1 MPVDENIDL
10 NKPLT
15 DAQIRKLEKD
25 AEKMQK
31 AAEKAEEARIKINRE
46 VKEASSS
53 LLEAE
58 KFMGTGPLAGMGGN
72 DEFEST
78 LGSNVLG
85 GGTTR
90 GDENVLPSKGRRV
103 GSSFN
108 STSVGRMDREVM
120 DETNKLE
127 IQKLKREDDRVKAE
141 LKEIKNKQMLQ
152 ERRDAQ
158 RIGNVS
164 KGFGKVNKGFSFM
177 RNPVAFGMQSAL
189 GGIAKLGV
197 YGAIAAMVIQQIQGL
212 YEQIMTQIK
221 DMYKAGG
228 ILDVRKDQLD
238 SLRQVGSLKSI
249 IDMEQG
255 RVFFT
260 SDTGEMLRQ
269 GVPQATNT
277 QGRVNGYKQYLQEYE
292 R

>member
-1 MPVDENIDL
+1 MPVDEDIDL

-31 AAEKAEEARIKINRE
+31 AAEKAEEARIKINNEMRE
-46 VKEASSS
+46 VSSS

-58 KFMGTGPLAGMGGN
+58 KFMGTGPLASMGGN

-78 LGSNVLG
+78 ASNFLGIGGKSVDELG
-85 GGTTR
+85 M
-90 GDENVLPSKGRRV
+90 SKGRRS
-103 GSSFN
+103 GSSWE
-108 STSVGRMDREVM
+108 STSVGRMDRKVI
-120 DETNKLE
+120 DDANKLE
-127 IQKLKREDDRVKAE
+127 IAALKAEDDRVKAE
-141 LKEIKNKQMLQ
+141 IKEIKNKQMLKD
-152 ERRDAQ
+152 RLDAQ
-158 RIGNVS
+158 KIGNVS

-212 YEQIMTQIK
+212 YEQVMTQIK
-221 DMYKAGG
+221 DMYKEGG

-238 SLRQVGSLKSI
+238 SLRQVASLKSV

-260 SDTGEMLRQ
+260 SDTGEVLRQ